1 MTTMNPYANRLA
13 QYEDTAVQTSSPEKL
28 VVLLY
33 EGAIRFLRQA
43 ASATQSRNI
52 EQKRQSVDRALAVI
66 QNPQPALER
75 ERELLED
82 FICLSEEQLL
92 LLDDENIDAV
102 NTLLQRRADLM
113 IELTAIEATLGT
125 WITQIRTDPSVT
137 ADMMRQLRAVN
148 DEIVSMANHIV
159 EIDEQTHARLD
170 EIKERTRRE
179 LQEIDREG
187 KMLHLY
193 AEAYQKPT
201 TRFHLKG

>member
-1 MTTMNPYANRLA
+1 M
-13 QYEDTAVQTSSPEKL
+13 ES
-28 VVLLY
+28 
-33 EGAIRFLRQA
+33 
-43 ASATQSRNI
+43 
-52 EQKRQSVDRALAVI
+52 EQILK
-66 QNPQPALER
+66 ALER

-92 LLDDENIDAV
+92 LLEDENIDAV
-102 NTLLQRRADLM
+102 NMLLQRRADLM

-170 EIKERTRRE
+170 EIKERARTE
-179 LQEIDREG
+179 LQEIDRGG
-187 KMLHLY
+187 KTLHLY
-193 AEAYQKPT
+193 AESYQKPT
-201 TRFHLKG
+201 NRFNLKG

>member
-1 MTTMNPYANRLA
+1 M
-13 QYEDTAVQTSSPEKL
+13 ES
-28 VVLLY
+28 
-33 EGAIRFLRQA
+33 
-43 ASATQSRNI
+43 
-52 EQKRQSVDRALAVI
+52 EQILK
-66 QNPQPALER
+66 ALER

-137 ADMMRQLRAVN
+137 AEMMHELRSVN

-159 EIDEQTHARLD
+159 EIDEQTHIRLD
-170 EIKERTRRE
+170 MMKNRTRGE
-179 LQEIDREG
+179 ITDIDRG
-187 KMLHLY
+187 RQTLHLY
-193 AEAYQKPT
+193 TDTQKP
-201 TRFHLKG
+201 RKNVN

>member
-1 MTTMNPYANRLA
+1 M
-13 QYEDTAVQTSSPEKL
+13 ES
-28 VVLLY
+28 
-33 EGAIRFLRQA
+33 
-43 ASATQSRNI
+43 
-52 EQKRQSVDRALAVI
+52 EQILK
-66 QNPQPALER
+66 ALER

-137 ADMMRQLRAVN
+137 ADMLRQLRTVN

-170 EIKERTRRE
+170 EIKERTRKE
-179 LQEIDREG
+179 LQEVDREG